1 MASSLLVSSGPDV
14 REQFDLAFK
23 KKKERKKKRLTTT
36 HLPPQRI
43 LDSWMRKQKERQNVG
58 LPIGLARSK
67 FPRNGLVFD
76 PRTIIDVGQRPRGE
90 EEEEEDRRSDPSRE
104 RDRGRRHAFDACHV
118 HISERTTT
126 RHSFS
131 LFLPPPPRQ
140 AFHQVRCTPSH
151 RFSSRPPSLF
161 ALYLIDNRPPEN
173 DTRPAISYF
182 VRREHDR
189 RWIILRLIVGRYFVS
204 WIVELKISLM
214 TDRIYVSIYLDK
226 KIYEMNI
233 SNVRILQFVFCQ
245 EKL

>member
-1 MASSLLVSSGPDV
+1 MASCLIRERSST
-14 REQFDLAFK
+14 LAK
-23 KKKERKKKRLTTT
+23 GQEGRRRRRRIAGVTHRGKGIAGEGMRLTRVTCT
-36 HLPPQRI
+36 FQSGLQRVI
-43 LDSWMRKQKERQNVG
+43 H
-58 LPIGLARSK
+58 
-67 FPRNGLVFD
+67 
-76 PRTIIDVGQRPRGE
+76 
-90 EEEEEDRRSDPSRE
+90 SR
-104 RDRGRRHAFDACHV
+104 
-118 HISERTTT
+118 
-126 RHSFS
+126 SFS
-131 LFLPPPPRQ
+131 PPPRQ

-189 RWIILRLIVGRYFVS
+189 RWIILRLIVSRYFVS

-226 KIYEMNI
+226 KIYKMNI